1 MQDYAAWSR
10 GGWTP
15 DCIDTAMTDTREQA
29 IHGKLPLLQAL
40 PLGLQH
46 MLAIF
51 AGTVA
56 APLVVAEAL
65 GLSPADKTLI
75 IQATLFMSGLGTL
88 LQSCGIGPVGARL
101 PLVLG
106 TNFAFIG
113 IAVTIGGKIGLSAV
127 FGGALAAGLFL
138 VFAGYVIKYLRFLFP
153 PLITGLCILLI
164 GLNLLPLAF
173 SLAFGGAGAADF
185 GATRHSLLAATV
197 LVTAIVL
204 HQFGKGFLSLVSI
217 IIAMIAGYLIAWF
230 MGFIDLAVVE
240 QARWAAAPAVVP
252 FGLSFE
258 FSAVFSFVL
267 ISLVAIT
274 ETIGDISGTTIAGV
288 DREPTDREISGG
300 VMADGCATT
309 LASACGCL
317 PLVTYSQNVGLIA
330 LTGVVSRHVVSLAGV
345 FLIITGLF
353 PKLAAIIG
361 AMPAA
366 VLGGVSILLFG
377 SVVAAGLKMIGLASF
392 NQRNMLIIGLAL
404 AIGIGLPEQTGFLER
419 LPDQLR
425 IIMETGLVPAILTA
439 IIMNLVLPGRN

>member
-1 MQDYAAWSR
+1 MSDA
-10 GGWTP
+10 
-15 DCIDTAMTDTREQA
+15 REQA

-56 APLVVAEAL
+56 APLIVAEAL

-88 LQSCGIGPVGARL
+88 LQSVGIGPVGARL

-113 IAVTIGGKIGLSAV
+113 IAVTIGGQLGLSAV

-138 VFAGYVIKYLRFLFP
+138 IFAGYIIKYLRFLFP

-173 SLAFGGAGAADF
+173 SLAFGGADAADF
-185 GATRHSLLAATV
+185 GATRHSLLAVTV

-230 MGFIDLAVVE
+230 MGFVDLTVLE
-240 QARWAAAPAVVP
+240 QARWAATPAVVP

-288 DREPTDREISGG
+288 DREPTDKEMSGG
-300 VMADGCATT
+300 VMADGWATT
-309 LASACGCL
+309 LASAFGCL

-361 AMPAA
+361 AIPAA

-377 SVVAAGLKMIGLASF
+377 SVVAAGLKMIGLASL

-419 LPDQLR
+419 LPGQLR
-425 IIMETGLVPAILTA
+425 ITMETGLVPAILTA
-439 IIMNLVLPGRN
+439 IIMNLILPGRDS

>member
-1 MQDYAAWSR
+1 MDNAK
-10 GGWTP
+10 
-15 DCIDTAMTDTREQA
+15 EQA
-29 IHGKLPLLQAL
+29 IHGKLPPLQAL

-56 APLVVAEAL
+56 APLIVAEAL
-65 GLSPADKTLI
+65 GLGPADKILI

-88 LQSCGIGPVGARL
+88 LQSTGIGPVGARL

-113 IAVTIGGKIGLSAV
+113 ITVTIGGKIGLSAV

-138 VFAGYVIKYLRFLFP
+138 VFAGYVIKHLRFLFP

-164 GLNLLPLAF
+164 GINLLPLAF
-173 SLAFGGAGAADF
+173 SMAFGGADAADF
-185 GATRHSLLAATV
+185 GAPRHSLLAGAV
-197 LVTAIVL
+197 LVTAVVI

-217 IIAMIAGYLIAWF
+217 IIAMIAGYFIAWF
-230 MGFIDLAVVE
+230 MGFIDMGALDHAGWVATPV
-240 QARWAAAPAVVP
+240 AIP
-252 FGLSFE
+252 FGMSFE
-258 FSAVFSFVL
+258 FAAVFSFVL
-267 ISLVAIT
+267 ISLVALT

-288 DREPTDREISGG
+288 NREPTDREISGG

-309 LASACGCL
+309 LASLSGCL
-317 PLVTYSQNVGLIA
+317 PLITYSQNVGLIA

-361 AMPAA
+361 AMPTA
-366 VLGGVSILLFG
+366 VLGGISILLFG
-377 SVVAAGLKMIGLASF
+377 SVVAAGLKMIGLAKL
-392 NQRNMLIIGLAL
+392 NQRNMMIIGLAL

-419 LPDQLR
+419 IPEQLR

-439 IIMNLVLPGRN
+439 IIMNLVLPGRA

>member
-1 MQDYAAWSR
+1 MNNAGER
-10 GGWTP
+10 
-15 DCIDTAMTDTREQA
+15 A
-29 IHGKLPLLQAL
+29 IHGKLPPLQAL

-51 AGTVA
+51 AGTIA

-88 LQSCGIGPVGARL
+88 MQSAGIGPVGARL

-106 TNFAFIG
+106 TNFAFIS

-138 VFAGYVIKYLRFLFP
+138 VFAGYIIKYLRFLFP

-164 GLNLLPLAF
+164 GINLLPLGF
-173 SLAFGGAGAADF
+173 SLAFGGVDAADF
-185 GATRHSLLAATV
+185 GATRHSLLAVTV
-197 LVTAIVL
+197 LAVAVVI
-204 HQFGKGFLSLVSI
+204 HQFGKGFLSLVAI
-217 IIAMIAGYLIAWF
+217 IIAMVAGYLIAWF
-230 MGFIDLAVVE
+230 MGFIDLGALE
-240 QARWAAAPAVVP
+240 QARWAATPAVAP

-300 VMADGCATT
+300 VMADGCATS
-309 LASACGCL
+309 LGSLFGCL

-330 LTGVVSRHVVSLAGV
+330 LTGVVSRHVVSLAGI

-419 LPDQLR
+419 LPEQSR

>member
-1 MQDYAAWSR
+1 MNNA
-10 GGWTP
+10 
-15 DCIDTAMTDTREQA
+15 RERA
-29 IHGKLPLLQAL
+29 IHGKLPPLQAL

-88 LQSCGIGPVGARL
+88 MQSAGIGPVGARL

-106 TNFAFIG
+106 TNFAFIS

-138 VFAGYVIKYLRFLFP
+138 VFAGYIIKYLRFLFP

-164 GLNLLPLAF
+164 GINLLPLGF
-173 SLAFGGAGAADF
+173 SLAFGGVDAADF
-185 GATRHSLLAATV
+185 GATRHSLLAVAV
-197 LVTAIVL
+197 LGIAVVI
-204 HQFGKGFLSLVSI
+204 HQFGKGFLSLVAI

-230 MGFIDLAVVE
+230 MGFIDLGTVE
-240 QARWAAAPAVVP
+240 QARWAATPAVAP

-274 ETIGDISGTTIAGV
+274 ETIGDISGTTIAGI

-300 VMADGCATT
+300 VMADGCATS
-309 LASACGCL
+309 LGSLFGCL

-330 LTGVVSRHVVSLAGV
+330 LTGVVSRHVVSLAGI

-419 LPDQLR
+419 LPEQSR

>member
-1 MQDYAAWSR
+1 MSDA
-10 GGWTP
+10 
-15 DCIDTAMTDTREQA
+15 REQA
-29 IHGKLPLLQAL
+29 IHGKLPPLQAL

-65 GLSPADKTLI
+65 GLGPADKTLI

-88 LQSCGIGPVGARL
+88 LQSAGIGPVGARL

-113 IAVTIGGKIGLSAV
+113 IAVTIGGNVGLSAV

-138 VFAGYVIKYLRFLFP
+138 VLAGYIIKYLRFLFP

-164 GLNLLPLAF
+164 GLKLLPLAF
-173 SLAFGGAGAADF
+173 SLAFGGADAADF
-185 GATRHSLLAATV
+185 GAPRHSLLAAAV
-197 LVTAIVL
+197 LLTAIL
-204 HQFGKGFLSLVSI
+204 FHQFGKGFLSLASI
-217 IIAMIAGYLIAWF
+217 IIAMIAGYFIAWLT
-230 MGFIDLAVVE
+230 GLVDLGVLDH
-240 QARWAAAPAVVP
+240 AAWVATPVAVP

-258 FSAVFSFVL
+258 FAAVFSFVL

-309 LASACGCL
+309 LASVFGCL

-404 AIGIGLPEQTGFLER
+404 AIGIGLPEQAGFLER
-419 LPDQLR
+419 LPGQLR

-439 IIMNLVLPGRN
+439 IVMNLVLPGRT

>member
-1 MQDYAAWSR
+1 MNDA
-10 GGWTP
+10 
-15 DCIDTAMTDTREQA
+15 REHA
-29 IHGKLPLLQAL
+29 IHKVLPPAQAL

-65 GLSPADKTLI
+65 GLSPADKTLL

-113 IAVTIGGKIGLSAV
+113 IAVTIGAKAGLSAV
-127 FGGALAAGLFL
+127 FGGALAAGLVL
-138 VFAGYVIKYLRFLFP
+138 IFAGYIMRYLRFLFP

-164 GLNLLPLAF
+164 GINLLPLAF
-173 SLAFGGAGAADF
+173 SLAFGGVDAADF
-185 GATRHSLLAATV
+185 GAGKHSLLAMTV
-197 LVTAIVL
+197 LVIAVVIN
-204 HQFGKGFLSLVSI
+204 QFARGFLSLASI

-230 MGFIDLAVVE
+230 MGIIDLGALERAGWIATPV
-240 QARWAAAPAVVP
+240 PIP

-267 ISLVAIT
+267 VSLVALA

-288 DREPTDREISGG
+288 DREPTDKEISGG

-309 LASACGCL
+309 LASVFGCL
-317 PLVTYSQNVGLIA
+317 PLITYSQNVGLIA

-345 FLIITGLF
+345 FLILTGLF
-353 PKLAAIIG
+353 PKLADIIG
-361 AMPAA
+361 TMPTA

-377 SVVAAGLKMIGLASF
+377 SVVAAGLKMIGLASL
-392 NQRNMLIIGLAL
+392 NQRNMLIIGLSL
-404 AIGIGLPEQTGFLER
+404 ATGIGLPEQAGFLER
-419 LPDQLR
+419 LPEQLR
-425 IIMETGLVPAILTA
+425 IILETGLVPAILIS
-439 IIMNLVLPGRN
+439 IIMNLVLPGRD

>member
-1 MQDYAAWSR
+1 
-10 GGWTP
+10 
-15 DCIDTAMTDTREQA
+15 
-29 IHGKLPLLQAL
+29 
-40 PLGLQH
+40 

-88 LQSCGIGPVGARL
+88 MQSAGIGPVGARL

-106 TNFAFIG
+106 TNFAFIS
-113 IAVTIGGKIGLSAV
+113 IAVTIGGNIGLSAV

-173 SLAFGGAGAADF
+173 SLAFGGANAADF
-185 GATRHSLLAATV
+185 GSTRHSLLAVAV
-197 LVTAIVL
+197 LVTAVII

-217 IIAMIAGYLIAWF
+217 IIAMITGYLIAWL
-230 MGFIDLAVVE
+230 MGFIDLGALNH
-240 QARWAAAPAVVP
+240 AGWAATPVLVP

-258 FSAVFSFVL
+258 FAAVFSFVL

-300 VMADGCATT
+300 VMADGCATS
-309 LASACGCL
+309 LASLFGCL

-377 SVVAAGLKMIGLASF
+377 SVVAAGLKMIGLAGF

-419 LPDQLR
+419 LPEQSR

-439 IIMNLVLPGRN
+439 IFMNLILPGRDQ

>member
-1 MQDYAAWSR
+1 MN
-10 GGWTP
+10 
-15 DCIDTAMTDTREQA
+15 DTREHA
-29 IHGKLPLLQAL
+29 IHKAPPPAQAL

-65 GLSPADKTLI
+65 GLSPADKTLL

-113 IAVTIGGKIGLSAV
+113 IAVTIGAKAGLSAV
-127 FGGALAAGLFL
+127 FGGALAAGLIL
-138 VFAGYVIKYLRFLFP
+138 IFAGYVIKYLRFLFP

-164 GLNLLPLAF
+164 GINLLPLAF
-173 SLAFGGAGAADF
+173 SLAFGGVDAADF
-185 GATRHSLLAATV
+185 GATRHSLLAMTV
-197 LVTAIVL
+197 LVIAVVIN
-204 HQFGKGFLSLVSI
+204 QFARGFLSLASI

-230 MGFIDLAVVE
+230 MGFIDLGALD
-240 QARWAAAPAVVP
+240 QAGWIATPAPIP

-258 FSAVFSFVL
+258 FSAVFSFMLV
-267 ISLVAIT
+267 SLVALT

-288 DREPTDREISGG
+288 DREPTDKEISGG

-309 LASACGCL
+309 LASVFGCL
-317 PLVTYSQNVGLIA
+317 PLITYSQNVGLIA

-361 AMPAA
+361 TMPTA

-377 SVVAAGLKMIGLASF
+377 SVVAAGLKMIGLASL
-392 NQRNMLIIGLAL
+392 NQRNMLIIGLSL
-404 AIGIGLPEQTGFLER
+404 ATGIGLPEQTGFLDR
-419 LPDQLR
+419 LPEQLR
-425 IIMETGLVPAILTA
+425 IILETGLVPAILIA
-439 IIMNLVLPGRN
+439 IVMNLVLPGRN

>member
-1 MQDYAAWSR
+1 MNDN
-10 GGWTP
+10 
-15 DCIDTAMTDTREQA
+15 RE
-29 IHGKLPLLQAL
+29 HTLHEKLPPVKAL

-46 MLAIF
+46 TLAIF

-65 GLSPADKTLI
+65 GLSPADRTLI

-88 LQSCGIGPVGARL
+88 LQSAGIGPVGARL

-106 TNFAFIG
+106 TNFAYIG
-113 IAVTIGGKIGLSAV
+113 IAVTIGGSIGLSAV

-138 VFAGYVIKYLRFLFP
+138 VFAGHIIKYLRFLFP

-164 GLNLLPLAF
+164 GINLLPLAF
-173 SLAFGGAGAADF
+173 SLALGGADTADF
-185 GATRHSLLAATV
+185 GSARHSLLAGTV
-197 LVTAIVL
+197 LVTAVVI

-217 IIAMIAGYLIAWF
+217 IIAMVAGYLIAWF
-230 MGFIDLAVVE
+230 MGFIDLGTLG
-240 QARWAAAPAVVP
+240 QAGWVATPVLVP

-258 FSAVFSFVL
+258 FAAVFSFVL

-309 LASACGCL
+309 LASAFGCL

-345 FLIITGLF
+345 FLIIAGLF

-366 VLGGVSILLFG
+366 VLGGVSVLLFG
-377 SVVAAGLKMIGLASF
+377 SVVAAGMKMLGLAGF

-419 LPDQLR
+419 LPGQLR
-425 IIMETGLVPAILTA
+425 IITETGLVPAILSA
-439 IIMNLVLPGRN
+439 IVMNLVLPGRA

>member
-1 MQDYAAWSR
+1 MNND
-10 GGWTP
+10 
-15 DCIDTAMTDTREQA
+15 RERA
-29 IHGKLPLLQAL
+29 IHGKLPPLQAL

-51 AGTVA
+51 AGTIA

-88 LQSCGIGPVGARL
+88 MQSAGIGPVGARL

-106 TNFAFIG
+106 TNFAFIS

-138 VFAGYVIKYLRFLFP
+138 VFAGYIIKYLRFLFP

-164 GLNLLPLAF
+164 GINLLPLGF
-173 SLAFGGAGAADF
+173 SLAFGGGDAADF
-185 GATRHSLLAATV
+185 GATRHSLLAVTV
-197 LVTAIVL
+197 LAVAVVI
-204 HQFGKGFLSLVSI
+204 HQFGKGFLSLVAI
-217 IIAMIAGYLIAWF
+217 IIAMVAGYLIAWF
-230 MGFIDLAVVE
+230 MGFIDLGAVE
-240 QARWAAAPAVVP
+240 QARWAATPAVAP

-300 VMADGCATT
+300 VMADGCATS
-309 LASACGCL
+309 LASLFGCL

-330 LTGVVSRHVVSLAGV
+330 LTGVVSRHVVSLAGI
-345 FLIITGLF
+345 FLLITGLF

-419 LPDQLR
+419 LPEQSR